1 MKNPTPSI
9 NKSDDI
15 KLGIIIAR
23 VTTSTITITTIVM
36 VRCHKETKMVWIIIL
51 FHNNIIEALVLN
63 GQGYTLFGHSFY
75 SILSKK

>member
-36 VRCHKETKMVWIIIL
+36 VRCHTETKMV
-51 FHNNIIEALVLN
+51 
-63 GQGYTLFGHSFY
+63 
-75 SILSKK
+75 